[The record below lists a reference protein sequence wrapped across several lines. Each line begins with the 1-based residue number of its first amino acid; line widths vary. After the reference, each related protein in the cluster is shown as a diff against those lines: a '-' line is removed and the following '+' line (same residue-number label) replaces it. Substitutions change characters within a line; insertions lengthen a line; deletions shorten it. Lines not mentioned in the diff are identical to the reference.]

1 MATGIDAATDAQILS
16 EVIAPERP
24 DFAPEV
30 ARPILSL
37 RFSEPQKSRMRELA
51 ARNAEGTITEIERA
65 EMESYRR
72 VGNLLALLQAKAR
85 LSLKH
90 AQSDASPP

>member
-1 MATGIDAATDAQILS
+1 MATSIDAVSDARILS
-16 EVIAPERP
+16 DVIAPERP
-24 DFAPEV
+24 DFAPEM
-30 ARPILSL
+30 ARSVLSL
-37 RFSEPQKSRMRELA
+37 RFSETQNARMRELA
-51 ARNAEGTITEIERA
+51 ARNGQGTITETERA

-90 AQSDASPP
+90 AAQSDS

>member
-1 MATGIDAATDAQILS
+1 MATSMDAVTDARIWSDL
-16 EVIAPERP
+16 IASERP
-24 DFAPEV
+24 DFAPEM
-30 ARPILSL
+30 ARSILTL
-37 RFSEPQKSRMRELA
+37 WFSETQNTRMRELGET
-51 ARNAEGTITEIERA
+51 NAQGTITETERA

-90 AQSDASPP
+90 AAESGS